1 MNAKQ
6 IFVVWLVLVFLSAI
20 VAIVSNTLES
30 FNFVL
35 EIIFLLSAV
44 KFLLVSFYF
53 MELQKAHLFWKA
65 SLVGFLLLFFVI
77 TILIF

>member
-6 IFVVWLVLVFLSAI
+6 IFVVWLVLVFLSII

-30 FNFVL
+30 FNFVI
-35 EIIFLLSAV
+35 EIILLFSAV
-44 KFLLVSFYF
+44 KFFLVSYYF
-53 MELQKAHLFWKA
+53 MELKKAHIFWKA
-65 SLVGFLLLFFVI
+65 SLVAFLLLFFVI

>member
-6 IFVVWLVLVFLSAI
+6 IFVVWLVLVFLGAI
-20 VAIVSNTLES
+20 VAIVSDTLES

-35 EIIFLLSAV
+35 EIIFLFSAL

-53 MELQKAHLFWKA
+53 MELKNAHLFWKA
-65 SLVGFLLLFFVI
+65 SLVAFLLLFFVI
-77 TILIF
+77 AILIF